1 MVKIKNILKN
11 TYTDTKDYLTIKP
24 TQKRSLFSTLK
35 KHSNRDSVPLE
46 HIMNLNLNERM
57 NSNEIRTYG
66 LSKNRAVRAVQK
78 KLTKK
83 GKAAVQDM
91 RLKSINK

>member
-11 TYTDTKDYLTIKP
+11 TYTDTKDYTTIEP
-24 TQKRSLFSTLK
+24 TQKTSIFRTLK
-35 KHSNRDSVPLE
+35 NQANRDLVPFE
-46 HIMNLNLNERM
+46 YSERM

-66 LSKNRAVRAVQK
+66 LSKNKAVQALQK
-78 KLTKK
+78 KFTKK

-91 RLKSINK
+91 KLKSIYK

>member
-24 TQKRSLFSTLK
+24 TQKKSLFSTLK
-35 KHSNRDSVPLE
+35 KQVNRDLVPLE
-46 HIMNLNLNERM
+46 HKERM

-66 LSKNRAVRAVQK
+66 LSKNYAVRAVQK

>member
-11 TYTDTKDYLTIKP
+11 TYTDTKDYLTIEP

-35 KHSNRDSVPLE
+35 KQANRDLIPFE
-46 HIMNLNLNERM
+46 HNENM

-66 LSKNRAVRAVQK
+66 LSKNSAVRAVQK